1 MEIMSSKRWDFGY
14 YPRPMQLA
22 AGLVRITTLPD
33 LDRTVADVES
43 SEGVEKDWI
52 YAPIQQARSLGG
64 GVQTRPYPARIFGL
78 PKTHAIEHAAP
89 DSDDHLTFHLWSLSF
104 FTGMRLTAT
113 EAGFVDA
120 TPIKPGK
127 LVDFVPMRAGL
138 EKSVQLAEDFWV
150 ANRGTPERARLWS
163 AAVHALFLGQSP
175 RLLQFEQFILLYTA
189 FDACF
194 ALAKLL
200 HPPTG
205 SVSHAGR
212 VAWMCGV
219 FGMPVPAWADPSAP
233 AGPEVAVLRDATL
246 HEALFMGE
254 PLGFALHGVGTNQN
268 LTLEME
274 GLVSRFLVALI
285 GAAQADYVRTSTSTR
300 QMQGLDLP

>member
-1 MEIMSSKRWDFGY
+1 MSSKRLDFGY
-14 YPRPMQLA
+14 YPRPLQLDV
-22 AGLVRITTLPD
+22 GLVRITTLPD
-33 LDRTVADVES
+33 LPATVAGIEGN
-43 SEGVEKDWI
+43 EGVERDWI
-52 YAPIQQARSLGG
+52 YAPLQQVQNLGG
-64 GVQTRPYPARIFGL
+64 GVLTRPYPARIFGL
-78 PKTHAIEHAAP
+78 PKTHAIEHAAA
-89 DSDDHLTFHLWSLSF
+89 DDDDHLTFHLWSLSF

-120 TPIKPGK
+120 TPIKAGK
-127 LVDFVPMRAGL
+127 LVDFVLMRAGL
-138 EKSVQLAEDFWV
+138 EKSVQLAEDFWS
-150 ANRGTPERARLWS
+150 ANRGSPERTRLWS

-200 HPPTG
+200 HPATG
-205 SVSHAGR
+205 RVSHAER
-212 VAWMCGV
+212 VAWMCGL
-219 FGMPVPAWADPSAP
+219 FGMPVPAWADPSVP
-233 AGPEVAVLRDATL
+233 AGPEVAVLRNATL

-254 PLGFALHGVGTNQN
+254 PLGFAWHGVGTNQN

-274 GLVSRFLVALI
+274 GLICRFLVALI
-285 GAAQADYVRTSTSTR
+285 GAAQADYVRSSTSTQ